1 MVWNDKDKYCR
12 CFSIILVFYRDIVS
26 RNWYKPEL
34 KNNTRINLKFI
45 IRRYRRI
52 TKKFSTLNIYYL
64 IFPIYRLESETGS
77 TCTDSLFYNVSDAQ
91 TGSTCT
97 DSWFHRWILRNISLY
112 FLTLETNVYI
122 LNILVWTVHRF
133 FSSNFSICA
142 SKIYWILC
150 VYCFR

>member
-1 MVWNDKDKYCR
+1 MIRINIVD
-12 CFSIILVFYRDIVS
+12 VS
-26 RNWYKPEL
+26 RLYSYFIAILYHKPEL

-45 IRRYRRI
+45 IRRYYYI
-52 TKKFSTLNIYYL
+52 EELQKKISTLNIYYL
-64 IFPIYRLESETGS
+64 IFPINRLESETGS